1 MQKKFEIFMVACLF
15 ICSFFLARAG
25 AAYVCAKNL
34 NTKNLCIVLDAGH
47 GGADPG
53 KVGCNDILEKDVNL
67 SIVHKLKTLF
77 ENKGFRVVLTRE
89 DDTVLADENS
99 KNVKIEDLRN
109 RVALITETMP
119 VMTISIHQNSFTNP
133 NVKGAQSFFYEKS
146 EKSKKL
152 GLILQNHLNKKI
164 NTEKEKVAKPN
175 NSYYMLINSKCPGTI
190 VECGF
195 LSNPSEEESLSKEEY
210 QKKLAEIICTGIK
223 EYFGEK

>member
-1 MQKKFEIFMVACLF
+1 MSVVLLVSMTIIACNMDKVAT
-15 ICSFFLARAG
+15 
-25 AAYVCAKNL
+25 VEMEKENKNVK
-34 NTKNLCIVLDAGH
+34 TKNGKVVVIDPGH
-47 GGADPG
+47 GGDDPG
-53 KVGCNDILEKDVNL
+53 KVGVNGTKEKDVNL
-67 SIVHKLKTLF
+67 AISKCLKKVLEDNGFDVVMNTYQINSNSI
-77 ENKGFRVVLTRE
+77 
-89 DDTVLADENS
+89 
-99 KNVKIEDLRN
+99 
-109 RVALITETMP
+109 M
-119 VMTISIHQNSFTNP
+119 ISIHQNSFTNP

-164 NTEKEKVAKPN
+164 NTEKEKAAKPN

-190 VECGF
+190 IECGF